1 MVEKQARTS
10 ILSRLRNVNIDYM
23 SDLKLAR

>member
-10 ILSRLRNVNIDYM
+10 ILSRLHNVNIDYM